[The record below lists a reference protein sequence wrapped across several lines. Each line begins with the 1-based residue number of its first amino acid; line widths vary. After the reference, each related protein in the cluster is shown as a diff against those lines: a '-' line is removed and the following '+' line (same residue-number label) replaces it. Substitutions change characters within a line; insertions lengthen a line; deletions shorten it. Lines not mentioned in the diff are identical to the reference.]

1 MTNNRGHIIELIKAN
16 SKDPGKVALQ
26 LYSGESLTYGDLFLL
41 EDKARSALEQLHIR
55 PYERIALIT
64 NNSLIF
70 LPLMLAVLETATF
83 VPLEPE
89 MGSEHYGEKYKLL
102 SIDYLLTDHM
112 AGPDI
117 EAAMA
122 HGMGI
127 LYFQTD
133 AANQPGPLNF
143 KVLQELKAPS
153 RPNYKNEQT
162 AILCTTSGTTSQPKI
177 VPRLYSN
184 YVACIQQD
192 ADFCDYNPNSVNAI
206 VVPFYRTPSIRAVLT
221 SLISNGSIIYTDGI
235 HPKRI
240 ADALKKYPITN
251 MQIPPA
257 GLFAVY
263 EYLEKNSIE
272 FSPQHRLNIS
282 LYGAPLPF
290 HLKKDIEKRLNAE
303 LIDFYGMNEASVMAS
318 SYKAPKGYKYGSV
331 GCPNV
336 YSEIKIMDN
345 EILVKGMGVFAGY
358 ENNPEVTRD
367 SFIDGWFRTGDI
379 GYFDEDGYLFIQG
392 RIRELINR
400 GGEKV
405 SPFEVEEAILSLG
418 NIKNVTVFPYP
429 NKQGSDSV
437 GAIIVPG
444 SDSPLGLREIRSAL
458 KEKIRPFKLPTL
470 LYTVN
475 EIPTSANTKVQRN
488 YLYKHLQQM
497 DLVPETLKSQA
508 NNLAD
513 TLTPTQSTIQELWQ
527 SILEQDFVALDDNF
541 FDLGGDSLSAAE
553 LLAAIETSF
562 GCILPVNQFF
572 KRSTIREI
580 AELVDKTPKFNAYQ
594 HLVPIRPEGTKP
606 PLFFVHALAGEVITY
621 QYISEH
627 IDQHRPV
634 YGFNFNFRREGWNAY
649 TPLNDLAQAYV
660 QEMERFYPD
669 GPYYIGGFSMGG
681 TIAFEMARILN
692 QHGNRVVLIMFDT
705 ISSSNSNCDPTNFSV
720 VQDVF
725 RDVFKKIR
733 KTPAAEVPKLVL
745 SKTALFYETLMFKL
759 QLHNSDSANDVNLRL
774 NRGLADNH
782 SDIHINWFLLKYI
795 HSQYRPGYYPGI
807 VYYLRALKSKAN
819 SSHEDW
825 KSLSQDFVLIEKDFD
840 HMDYVAAETAEDT
853 AGEINL
859 ILEEYEQSL

>member
-1 MTNNRGHIIELIKAN
+1 MTINRGRFLELIKAN
-16 SKDPGKVALQ
+16 AKDPGKVALQ
-26 LYSGESLTYGDLFLL
+26 LYSGESLTYGDLFLI
-41 EDKARSALEQLHIR
+41 ENKARSAFKQFHIE

-64 NNSLIF
+64 DNSLIF
-70 LPLMLAVLETATF
+70 LPLMLASIETATF
-83 VPLEPE
+83 VPMEPE
-89 MGSEHYGEKYKLL
+89 MDSEQYLEKYKLL
-102 SIDYLLTDHM
+102 SLDYLLTDHM

-127 LYFQTD
+127 IYFQTD
-133 AANQPGPLNF
+133 AANQPGALNF
-143 KVLQELKAPS
+143 KVLHELKAPS
-153 RPNYKNEQT
+153 RQNYKNEET

-177 VPRLYSN
+177 VPKLYSS
-184 YVACIQQD
+184 YAACIQQD
-192 ADFCDYNPNSVNAI
+192 AEFCDYNPNSVNAI
-206 VVPFYRTPSIRAVLT
+206 VVQLYRSPSIRAGLM

-240 ADALKKYPITN
+240 ADALMKYPITN
-251 MQIPPA
+251 IQIPPA

-272 FSPQHRLNIS
+272 FSPQHRLNVL

-290 HLKKDIEKRLNAE
+290 HIKKDIEKRLNAE

-336 YSEIKIMDN
+336 YSELKIKDN

-437 GAIIVPG
+437 GAVIVPG
-444 SDSPLGLREIRSAL
+444 SDSPLSLREIRSAL
-458 KEKIRPFKLPTL
+458 KEKMRPFKLPTL
-470 LYTVN
+470 LYTMD
-475 EIPTSANTKVQRN
+475 EIPTSANVKVQRN

-508 NNLAD
+508 NNPAE
-513 TLTPTQSTIQELWQ
+513 TLTPTQSTIQKLWQ
-527 SILEQDFVALDDNF
+527 NILEQDFVALDDNF
-541 FDLGGDSLSAAE
+541 FELGGDSLSAAE

-572 KRSTIREI
+572 KKSTIREL
-580 AELVDKTPKFNAYQ
+580 AVLVEQTPKINAYQ
-594 HLVPIRPEGTKP
+594 HLVPISPEGTKTP
-606 PLFFVHALAGEVITY
+606 IFFVHALAGEVITY
-621 QYISEH
+621 QYISEY
-627 IDQHRPV
+627 IDQDRPV
-634 YGFNFNFRREGWNAY
+634 YGFNFNFRRENWDAS
-649 TPLNDLAQAYV
+649 TSLNQLAQAYV
-660 QEMERFYPD
+660 KEMEQFYPD

-681 TIAFEMARILN
+681 TIAFEMARLLN
-692 QHGNRVVLIMFDT
+692 QHGNHVVLIMLDT
-705 ISSSNSNCDPTNFSV
+705 ISSANPEHDPTNFSV

-733 KTPAAEVPKLVL
+733 KTPTAEVPKLVL
-745 SKTALFYETLMFKL
+745 NKTALFYETLMFKL
-759 QLHNSDSANDVNLRL
+759 QLNNSDNANDINLRL
-774 NRGLADNH
+774 NQGIEEDS
-782 SDIHINWFLLKYI
+782 SDIHNNWYLLKYI
-795 HSQYRPGYYPGI
+795 LSQYQPEYYPGKI
-807 VYYLRALKSKAN
+807 YYLRALKSKDD

-825 KSLSQDFVLIEKDFD
+825 KSLSQDLVLIEKDYD
-840 HMDYVAAETAEDT
+840 HMDYVAAETAKDT

-859 ILEEYEQSL
+859 ILAEYEQSL